1 MKGGDFMKN
10 FLILCLLT
18 VVLAACGSA
27 TNEALPKDSETVSVY
42 RNDHT
47 LTHSMEGVKLALD
60 YEVKKITGKVV
71 ASGSTTLEPGDFMIE
86 LTGTL
91 DNQFEQVVYYAPSFN
106 LQTSEGALLEQLSTT
121 VEQEQLDVAPSTQK
135 TFTTVYLLTKA
146 DYEANTELNLRVPA
160 AFKEPGSES
169 SGDAL
174 GDFTNWQI
182 PIK

>member
-1 MKGGDFMKN
+1 MKN

-71 ASGSTTLEPGDFMIE
+71 ASGSTTLEPGVFMIE

-91 DNQFEQVVYYAPSFN
+91 YNQFEQVVYYTPSFN
-106 LQTSEGALLEQLSTT
+106 LQTSEGTLLEQLSTT
-121 VEQEQLDVAPSTQK
+121 EEQEQLDVAPGTQK

-146 DYEANTELNLRVPA
+146 AYEGNTKLNLRVPA

>member
-1 MKGGDFMKN
+1 MRN
-10 FLILCLLT
+10 FLVLCLLT
-18 VVLAACGSA
+18 VVLTACGSS
-27 TNEALPKDSETVSVY
+27 TNADLPKDSEMVSVY

-47 LTHSMEGVKLALD
+47 LTHSMEGVHLALD

-71 ASGSTTLEPGDFMIE
+71 ASDSTTLEPGDFIIE

-91 DNQFEQVVYYAPSFN
+91 DNNFEQVVYYDLSFN
-106 LQTSEGALLEQLSTT
+106 LQTTKGINLEQISST
-121 VEQEQLDVAPSTQK
+121 VDEVQLDVASGTKK
-135 TFTTVYLLTKA
+135 TFTTVYLLTKV
-146 DYEANTELNLRVPA
+146 DYEGNTELNLWVPA
-160 AFKEPGSES
+160 AFKEPNSES